1 MIAPTEIQTILQN
14 GKPAFVVI
22 PYREYLRLVPDA
34 TKRIPAGD
42 AVPHEVMRYVLRE
55 DFSLARAWREYL
67 GYTQVD
73 VAARMGITQSALAQM
88 EISKR
93 PRKATLEK
101 LAAALGVSMAQ
112 LV

>member
-1 MIAPTEIQTILQN
+1 
-14 GKPAFVVI
+14 
-22 PYREYLRLVPDA
+22 
-34 TKRIPAGD
+34 
-42 AVPHEVMRYVLRE
+42 
-55 DFSLARAWREYL
+55 
-67 GYTQVD
+67 VD

-93 PRKATLEK
+93 PRKATLEI